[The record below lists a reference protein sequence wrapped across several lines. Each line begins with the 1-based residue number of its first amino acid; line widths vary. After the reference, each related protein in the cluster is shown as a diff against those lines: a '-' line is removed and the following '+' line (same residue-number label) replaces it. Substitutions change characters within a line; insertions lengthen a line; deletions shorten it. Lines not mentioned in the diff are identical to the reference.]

1 MLKYLRMKTTIES
14 AALQQH
20 HMVTE
25 HMWLLRVPLDVSYSG
40 FLLRTFTLCI
50 EKRIFATFIIFVLLF
65 YKHQQTIFGSNGAS
79 TYYCIN
85 DACVRLIL
93 SHFSALLFPANF
105 CMND

>member
-25 HMWLLRVPLDVSYSG
+25 HKWLLRVPLDVSYCG

-50 EKRIFATFIIFVLLF
+50 EKKNICDFHYFCVAVL
-65 YKHQQTIFGSNGAS
+65 
-79 TYYCIN
+79 
-85 DACVRLIL
+85 
-93 SHFSALLFPANF
+93 
-105 CMND
+105 